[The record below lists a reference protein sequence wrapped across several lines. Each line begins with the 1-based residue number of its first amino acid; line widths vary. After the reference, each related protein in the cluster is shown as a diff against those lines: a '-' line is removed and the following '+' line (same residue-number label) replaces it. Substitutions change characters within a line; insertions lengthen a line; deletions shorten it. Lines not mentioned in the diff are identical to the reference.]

1 MGELGGRR
9 EERLSTDEKKK
20 KATDKKLTKLL
31 FILISVSWGKHE

>member
-20 KATDKKLTKLL
+20 GNRQKADQITLYFD
-31 FILISVSWGKHE
+31 